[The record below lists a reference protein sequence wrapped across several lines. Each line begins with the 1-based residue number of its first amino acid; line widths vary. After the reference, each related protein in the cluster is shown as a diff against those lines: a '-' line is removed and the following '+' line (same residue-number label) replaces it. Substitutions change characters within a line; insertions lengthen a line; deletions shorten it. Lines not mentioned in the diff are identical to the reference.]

1 MTFGNSVV
9 RLFGYS
15 VIAILAG
22 CATENAAKKDA
33 YDIRPDAAV
42 DGVPTG
48 VEWQRTNDAELKAA
62 TTPAALAKFVESDAA
77 ADALLAQIGPA
88 YKGDPLVLTQ
98 IAGVTQLVMCP
109 KCDRAPTRRKV
120 WVAALERAR
129 DGTKDGYVRTFCT
142 QQLDICK

>member
-1 MTFGNSVV
+1 MT
-9 RLFGYS
+9 
-15 VIAILAG
+15 IALVA
-22 CATENAAKKDA
+22 ATAPKKDA
-33 YDIRPDAAV
+33 YDIRPDAAA

-48 VEWQRTNDAELKAA
+48 VEWQGKNDAALKAA
-62 TTPAALAKFVESDAA
+62 TTPAALAKFAESDAA

-109 KCDRAPTRRKV
+109 ACDKAPARRKV

-129 DGTKDGYVRTFCT
+129 DGAKDDYVRTFCR

>member
-1 MTFGNSVV
+1 MKVLIGVLAAV
-9 RLFGYS
+9 LF
-15 VIAILAG
+15 AG

-33 YDIRPDAAV
+33 YDIRPDATA
-42 DGVPTG
+42 DGVLTG
-48 VEWQRTNDAELKAA
+48 VEWQRTNDAALKAA
-62 TTPAALAKFVESDAA
+62 ATPAALAKFVESDSA

-98 IAGVTQLVMCP
+98 IAGVTQLVMRP
-109 KCDRAPTRRKV
+109 KCDKAPTRRKV

>member
-1 MTFGNSVV
+1 MKKMMFTMVAVV
-9 RLFGYS
+9 LF
-15 VIAILAG
+15 AG

-33 YDIRPDAAV
+33 YDIRPDAAA

-48 VEWQRTNDAELKAA
+48 VEWQRTNDAALKAA
-62 TTPAALAKFVESDAA
+62 TTPAALSKFVESDAA

-109 KCDRAPTRRKV
+109 KCDKAPARRKV

-129 DGTKDGYVRTFCT
+129 DGTKDDYVRTFCR